1 MIDGNFDTSQ
11 KFKAQ
16 FDLNFKGGSVEEY
29 NKKFE
34 LYRAINLVN
43 ANVVEANEIEQI
55 IWDKYSSL
63 DLALQQEIDW
73 NTEIIKDTIKY
84 MEFW

>member
-1 MIDGNFDTSQ
+1 MEISILH
-11 KFKAQ
+11 KSLKAQ

>member
-1 MIDGNFDTSQ
+1 M
-11 KFKAQ
+11 
-16 FDLNFKGGSVEEY
+16 
-29 NKKFE
+29 
-34 LYRAINLVN
+34 
-43 ANVVEANEIEQI
+43 VEANEIEQI

-84 MEFW
+84 MEFLVDLNARHSPGEN

>member
-55 IWDKYSSL
+55 IWDKIFFFGLSL
-63 DLALQQEIDW
+63 TTG
-73 NTEIIKDTIKY
+73 N
-84 MEFW
+84 